1 MTIKQYKKIAAT
13 IANRIIELGGDP
25 AKVRNLKA
33 ISTFEVGARDPK
45 NKDRRLTLESGD
57 ENMVIYFDCISNPN
71 NPNYKFKTLKPGSI
85 SLYDSKND
93 VNVDPTEYNFDSAQ
107 FADLMDAIRTSQW
120 KIFR

>member
-13 IANRIIELGGDP
+13 IANKIIELGGDP
-25 AKVRNLKA
+25 AKVRHLKS

-45 NKDRRLTLESGD
+45 NKDRQLTFESGD

-107 FADLMDAIRTSQW
+107 FADLMDAIGTAQW
-120 KIFR
+120 EFSH